1 MDSYKK
7 REYRKKGLLSPRC
20 AYLLS
25 GPKRGEWGG
34 EGLLEREGEEGGG
47 GAYSKPCIFDKIHN
61 NFSNFT
67 ITPITDN

>member
-25 GPKRGEWGG
+25 GPKRGEGGG

-47 GAYSKPCIFDKIHN
+47 GLIPNHVFSTKFTTIFQTLLLHQ
-61 NFSNFT
+61 
-67 ITPITDN
+67 